1 MADISTMNDYE
12 AAVPGSALA
21 FDNVEIVKEGIL
33 GYENDFSLWARDT
46 ALAKEDVE
54 FKYGDQW
61 GADGIYRRA
70 KKLPTLQIDQI
81 DQYINRIVNEFRR
94 NPREPKVYPTDIY
107 GSVPTA
113 AKLQG
118 YIRHVQNRSRAKMV
132 YAHALKQA
140 VTSGMGWF
148 RIYDEWIDG
157 ESFERDIC
165 IKRVL
170 NRFSVVPGYAEMP
183 DYSDMKRCF
192 VTETMSREE
201 AEKAYPGK
209 FITDYPLGDDT
220 SMKRW
225 FFDQQV
231 MLAEYWKVKET
242 EDVLRLLN
250 NGYKIFASVATE
262 KELRKKGLRIMKSR
276 ETMRREVQWYKLS
289 GTDVLEARRWRG
301 KYIPLIPMIGSENV
315 LSDGEIIRHGIVRP
329 AMDPQRMYNFW
340 ASVET
345 QLLAKQAKRKVIAGE
360 GQLEGHEHKW
370 QDDNEDVLT
379 YNPKTLGGQLLPA
392 PRFEEFAGIPS
403 GVVNAKLACRDDIKA
418 SLGIYGDLVGNSSNA
433 SSGVAIARKTQEG
446 ENTIF
451 HYLDNADV
459 AIEHG
464 CRVTLDLARS
474 ILDGPTMRR
483 IVGEDG
489 QENLTLFN
497 EPFDGPDGKRV
508 LFDTS
513 IGEYAVVIDSG
524 PSYLS
529 KRQETVQLMLE
540 LAKYVPEVLKIGGDI
555 LVTNTDGNKMDVL
568 GRRFRKFIAASNP
581 GLLDEEVEG
590 GDPATKVAQLE
601 GQLAQASQAVQNLQQ
616 GLQQVTEELVKATD
630 TRLDKE
636 NDNNTKLAI
645 ANLQE
650 RTKIRLKEMDLA
662 GAASDEIM
670 AEAAEMTKD
679 LEELEN
685 QAGLNRETVSPT
697 PQPGEQPTNPGGP
710 LTPAQG
716 EEPNEPVIS

>member
-1 MADISTMNDYE
+1 MNDFDI
-12 AAVPGSALA
+12 ALPGSALSY
-21 FDNVEIVKEGIL
+21 DGPEIVQEGIRA
-33 GYENDFSLWARDT
+33 YENDFSLWAKDT
-46 ALAKEDVE
+46 ALAKQDVE

-61 GADGIYRRA
+61 GEDGIYRRS

-192 VTETMSREE
+192 ITETMSRTE
-201 AEKAYPGK
+201 AEEAYPGK

-262 KELRKKGLRIMKSR
+262 KELRSKGLRIMKSR
-276 ETMRREVQWYKLS
+276 ETMRREVQWYKMS

-301 KYIPLIPMIGSENV
+301 RYIPLIPMIGSENV

-340 ASVET
+340 SSVET

-418 SLGIYGDLVGNSSNA
+418 SLGIYGDFVGNSGSGA
-433 SSGVAIARKTQEG
+433 SGIAIARKTQET

-464 CRVTLDLARS
+464 CRVTLDLARA

-483 IVGEDG
+483 VVGEDG

-497 EPFDGPDGKRV
+497 EPFEGVDGKQV

-513 IGEYAVVIDSG
+513 IGEYAVIIDSG
-524 PSYLS
+524 PSYMS
-529 KRQETVQLMLE
+529 KRQETVQLILE

-590 GDPATKVAQLE
+590 GDPATKVAQLQ
-601 GQLAQASQAVQNLQQ
+601 GQLAQATQTVQNLQQ

-636 NDNNTKLAI
+636 NDNNTKLEI

-650 RTKIRLKEMDLA
+650 RTKIRLKEMELA
-662 GAASDEIM
+662 GAANEQIE
-670 AEAAEMTKD
+670 AEAQEMTD
-679 LEELEN
+679 ELE
-685 QAGLNRETVSPT
+685 QLETQLGINREKISPEAK
-697 PQPGEQPTNPGGP
+697 PGEMPANPGEP
-710 LTPAQG
+710 LPPAQEG
-716 EEPNEPVIS
+716 AENESNIA

>member
-1 MADISTMNDYE
+1 MGIAAYNDIDI
-12 AAVPGSALA
+12 ALPGSALQY
-21 FDNVEIVKEGIL
+21 DGPEIVKEGIRVFEDL
-33 GYENDFSLWARDT
+33 YSLWAKDT
-46 ALAKEDVE
+46 DLAKIDVE

-61 GADGIYRRA
+61 GNDGEYRRS

-94 NPREPKVYPTDIY
+94 NPREPKVYPTDTY

-113 AKLQG
+113 NKLQG
-118 YIRHVQNRSRAKMV
+118 YIRHVQNRSKARMV

-148 RIYDEWIDG
+148 RIYYEYIDP
-157 ESFERDIC
+157 ESFEMDIC

-170 NRFSVVPGYAEMP
+170 NRFSVTPGYAEMP
-183 DYSDMKRCF
+183 DYSDMKHCF
-192 VTETMSREE
+192 VTETMSRKE
-201 AEKAYPGK
+201 AEEKYPGK
-209 FITDYPLGDDT
+209 FVGDFALADDT

-225 FFDQQV
+225 YFDDQV
-231 MLAEYWKVKET
+231 MLAEYWRVKET
-242 EDVLRLLN
+242 EDVLRLLS

-262 KELRKKGLRIMKSR
+262 KELRRKGLRIMKSR
-276 ETMRREVQWYKLS
+276 ETMRREIQWFKMS

-301 KYIPLIPMIGSENV
+301 NYIPLIPMLGSENV
-315 LSDGEIIRHGIVRP
+315 LPDGQIIRHGIVRP

-403 GVVNAKLACRDDIKA
+403 GVVNAKLACREDIKA
-418 SLGIYGDLVGNSSNA
+418 SLGIYNDFVGGGNQNQ
-433 SSGVAIARKTQEG
+433 SGVAIARKTQET

-464 CRVTLDLARS
+464 CRVTLDLARA

-489 QENLTLFN
+489 TENLTLFN
-497 EPFDGPDGKRV
+497 EPFEGPDGKVV
-508 LFDTS
+508 LFDTT

-529 KRQETVQLMLE
+529 KRQETVQIMLE
-540 LAKYVPEVLKIGGDI
+540 IAKYVPDILKIGGDI
-555 LVTNTDGNKMDVL
+555 LVGNADGNKMDVL

-581 GLLDEEVEG
+581 GLLDEEVAE
-590 GDPATKVAQLE
+590 GDPSTQVAQLQ
-601 GQLAQASQAVQNLQQ
+601 GQLAQATQTVQNLQQ
-616 GLQQVTEELVKATD
+616 GMQQLTEELVKATD
-630 TRLDKE
+630 TRMDKE
-636 NDNNTKLAI
+636 NELNVKLQI
-645 ANLQE
+645 ATLQE
-650 RTKIRLKEMDLA
+650 RTKIRLKQMDLQ
-662 GAASDEIM
+662 GGTDAA
-670 AEAAEMTKD
+670 ALAEMQELTA
-679 LEELEN
+679 ELEQLETQLGIS
-685 QAGLNRETVSPT
+685 QAGSGSSLDS
-697 PQPGEQPTNPGGP
+697 GEKPTNSGEP
-710 LTPAQG
+710 LNPAQG
-716 EEPNEPVIS
+716 EEPNDDIA